1 MYHIKKRLTSQI
13 EVKKSRFI
21 CILIPLD
28 NDREIKEISTML
40 LNRKVNIPG
49 VLIEVGF
56 LSNANERY
64 LLRQES
70 YQDKIATNISEVLV
84 EYYN

>member
-1 MYHIKKRLTSQI
+1 
-13 EVKKSRFI
+13 
-21 CILIPLD
+21 
-28 NDREIKEISTML
+28 ML

-49 VLIEVGF
+49 VLIDVGF
-56 LSNANERY
+56 LSNTNERY